1 MTRKLGTGSN
11 FLRKTIKKADVQ
23 SVQIKQF
30 VLENIVNDFVCR
42 LLMTKAMIAPQE
54 WKEK

>member
-30 VLENIVNDFVCR
+30 VLQNIVNDFVCR